1 MKKFLKLDWMV
12 IASVFLLVA
21 IGLTAL
27 YSVSTFPSTRELNL
41 GDFKKQIVALVLGL
55 GLGAFFSSFDYRV
68 LSSYSTK
75 LYFGALILLASL
87 FLIGT
92 RVRGTTAWI
101 GFGPFHIEP
110 VEIVKLV
117 IIIFLA
123 SFLSKKKTELSMLW
137 RIIGSI
143 VLVFIPVFLI
153 MKQPDFGSTS
163 VIIGIWGGMLM
174 ASGINKKSI
183 FVLLIIGIIG
193 ATSGWFFLKTYQKE
207 RIINFVKPA
216 NDPLGT
222 GYNVIQSTVAVGS
235 GGLLGKG
242 LGHGSQSQLNFLPE
256 KHTDFIFAVIAEE
269 LGLFGAFMVLGLY
282 MFLLYRIR
290 ETARLA
296 RDNFG
301 YLISVGVIVMLFVQ
315 IFINVGMNIGVV
327 PVAGVPLPFLSY
339 GGSSL
344 VVMLASVGL
353 VQSVYMRRI
362 KTLD

>member
-1 MKKFLKLDWMV
+1 M
-12 IASVFLLVA
+12 ASIFLLIAV
-21 IGLTAL
+21 GLTAL
-27 YSVSTFPSTRELNL
+27 YSVSTVPSTRDLNL
-41 GDFKKQIVALVLGL
+41 GDFEKQIAALVIGL
-55 GLGAFFSSFDYRV
+55 GLAVFLAFFDYRV

-75 LYFGALILLASL
+75 LYFGALLLLASV
-87 FLIGT
+87 FVIGS
-92 RVRGTTAWI
+92 RIRGATAWI

-117 IIIFLA
+117 MIIFLA

-153 MKQPDFGSTS
+153 MKQPDFGSAS
-163 VIIGIWGGMLM
+163 VIIGIWGGMLV

-183 FVLLIIGIIG
+183 FILLVIGIIG

-207 RIINFVKPA
+207 RIINFIEPY

-235 GGLLGKG
+235 GGIFGKG

-269 LGLFGAFMVLGLY
+269 LGLFGALMVLVLFV
-282 MFLLYRIR
+282 FLLYRIR

-315 IFINVGMNIGVV
+315 VFINVGMNIGVV

-344 VVMLASVGL
+344 VVVLASIGL